1 MNNNIK
7 FIVKTYYLDI
17 SKESDFNIYKGIC
30 EELKSKGLKKDTM
43 FSFQRSLD
51 IKNLQWYYE
60 LDDSYIFEDQ
70 FNTVW
75 KDGQN
80 GYRFW
85 LWSETIFNNSNIKEG
100 YYVSEGSEKIQEVM
114 NNRCSCN
121 YCGKQY
127 WLDKLGGQCLECQ
140 GSEHMEESNY
150 CLTKIT
156 KLGLN
161 SYDKKYI
168 PNKEWISKHLI
179 MQKEKIL
186 QKEIES
192 KEWKIKRYKKD
203 IIETTK
209 RYNDNIK
216 QLKKEILILKK

>member
-1 MNNNIK
+1 
-7 FIVKTYYLDI
+7 
-17 SKESDFNIYKGIC
+17 
-30 EELKSKGLKKDTM
+30 
-43 FSFQRSLD
+43 
-51 IKNLQWYYE
+51 
-60 LDDSYIFEDQ
+60 
-70 FNTVW
+70 
-75 KDGQN
+75 
-80 GYRFW
+80 
-85 LWSETIFNNSNIKEG
+85 
-100 YYVSEGSEKIQEVM
+100 
-114 NNRCSCN
+114 
-121 YCGKQY
+121 
-127 WLDKLGGQCLECQ
+127 
-140 GSEHMEESNY
+140 MEESNY